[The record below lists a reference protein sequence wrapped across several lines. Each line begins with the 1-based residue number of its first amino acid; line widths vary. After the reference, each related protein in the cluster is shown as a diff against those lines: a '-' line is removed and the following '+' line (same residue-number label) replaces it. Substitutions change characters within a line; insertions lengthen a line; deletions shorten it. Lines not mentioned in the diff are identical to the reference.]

1 MRRAGKEPGV
11 GKKRPPARR
20 RKARPAV
27 TILIAAAVPVVL
39 IAIYGVAVVWTDVA
53 WFDALGY
60 TNVYWTRIW
69 ARLALGGA
77 GGMIFLAVFFS
88 NVMLARRL
96 SPRIRRVA
104 GGDGGADILELVPT
118 EDRIVQKVLLAVSL
132 VLAFFFAL
140 GTGGLWQQV
149 LLLLYRTPFGY
160 TDPIFGRD
168 ASFFVFTL
176 PVIGALVSFLG
187 LTLVLTFIGA
197 LLVYVFDRAAMID
210 ERKRLRLAPHVKGH
224 LSSLAAGALLLK
236 AAGYVIS
243 AWELVL
249 SPRGVVFGA
258 SYADVHAELPVLR
271 VLAAVSLISAIIF
284 LVNIHYRGWR
294 LPIVAVGL
302 LVFVWIAAGQIYP
315 AVVQQYR
322 VSPNEARVERP
333 YIEENIAA
341 TRWAYGLN
349 KITSRPFPAEG
360 ALTPTDIEANQAT
373 IDNIRLWDP
382 RPLLSTLMQIQEIR
396 LYYTFRDV
404 DVDRYVIDGQ
414 YRQAMLAARELD
426 QSKLQPESKTWVN
439 LHLTYTH
446 GYGAVVARVNAATGE
461 GLPDLFVLD
470 IPPRSRVPDLN
481 ITEPRIYYGE
491 LDNDFILVNTD
502 AEEFDYPKGDT
513 NVTTTYEGTGGLQI
527 GSLPRKLAFTLRFG
541 TLKMLLSDSLTSES
555 RILFRRAIQERV
567 QTIAPFLSYDRDPYL
582 VIRDDGSLVWIW
594 DAYTTSTHFPYS
606 QPRANGVNYIRNS
619 IKVVVD
625 AYNGDVTFYQIDP
638 DDAIAT
644 TLGKVYPGLFVPGDQ
659 LPEDLRRHLRYPE
672 DLFSIQANVLAAY
685 HMTDPQVFY
694 TKEDLWEIPT
704 ELYANDEVPVVP
716 YYVIMAL
723 PGEAKEEFL
732 LLQPFVPLQKKNMAS
747 WLAARMDGDHYGEL
761 VVFDF
766 PKDKLV
772 FGTAQIEA
780 RISNDPDISA
790 QLTLWNQSG
799 SQVIRGNLLVI
810 PIEDSVIYVEPVYL
824 QSTENPIPQL
834 PRVIVAYADR
844 VVMEPTLTMALEA
857 VFEDGG
863 APTTPP
869 TTQPPGGTT
878 TTTLSEPTTTTT
890 APVTT
895 TLATTTTTLPGA
907 PLPPDAA
914 GLAALAEQHYQ
925 AAQQAQRAGDW
936 AEYGRQIAE
945 LGRVLEALKAATGQ

>member
-1 MRRAGKEPGV
+1 M
-11 GKKRPPARR
+11 
-20 RKARPAV
+20 
-27 TILIAAAVPVVL
+27 
-39 IAIYGVAVVWTDVA
+39 
-53 WFDALGY
+53 
-60 TNVYWTRIW
+60 
-69 ARLALGGA
+69 
-77 GGMIFLAVFFS
+77 
-88 NVMLARRL
+88 
-96 SPRIRRVA
+96 
-104 GGDGGADILELVPT
+104 
-118 EDRIVQKVLLAVSL
+118 
-132 VLAFFFAL
+132 
-140 GTGGLWQQV
+140 
-149 LLLLYRTPFGY
+149 
-160 TDPIFGRD
+160 
-168 ASFFVFTL
+168 
-176 PVIGALVSFLG
+176 
-187 LTLVLTFIGA
+187 
-197 LLVYVFDRAAMID
+197 
-210 ERKRLRLAPHVKGH
+210 
-224 LSSLAAGALLLK
+224 
-236 AAGYVIS
+236 
-243 AWELVL
+243 
-249 SPRGVVFGA
+249 
-258 SYADVHAELPVLR
+258 
-271 VLAAVSLISAIIF
+271 
-284 LVNIHYRGWR
+284 
-294 LPIVAVGL
+294 
-302 LVFVWIAAGQIYP
+302 
-315 AVVQQYR
+315 
-322 VSPNEARVERP
+322 
-333 YIEENIAA
+333 
-341 TRWAYGLN
+341 
-349 KITSRPFPAEG
+349 
-360 ALTPTDIEANQAT
+360 
-373 IDNIRLWDP
+373 
-382 RPLLSTLMQIQEIR
+382 
-396 LYYTFRDV
+396 
-404 DVDRYVIDGQ
+404 
-414 YRQAMLAARELD
+414 
-426 QSKLQPESKTWVN
+426 
-439 LHLTYTH
+439 
-446 GYGAVVARVNAATGE
+446 
-461 GLPDLFVLD
+461 
-470 IPPRSRVPDLN
+470 PDLN

-513 NVTTTYEGTGGLQI
+513 NVTTTYEGAGGLQI

-834 PRVIVAYADR
+834 TRVIVAYADR

-890 APVTT
+890 ATVTT

-907 PLPPDAA
+907 PCLLTPPAWPPWPSSTIRRPNKRSRRAIGRSTA
-914 GLAALAEQHYQ
+914 G
-925 AAQQAQRAGDW
+925 RSPSSDGCW
-936 AEYGRQIAE
+936 RP
-945 LGRVLEALKAATGQ
+945 